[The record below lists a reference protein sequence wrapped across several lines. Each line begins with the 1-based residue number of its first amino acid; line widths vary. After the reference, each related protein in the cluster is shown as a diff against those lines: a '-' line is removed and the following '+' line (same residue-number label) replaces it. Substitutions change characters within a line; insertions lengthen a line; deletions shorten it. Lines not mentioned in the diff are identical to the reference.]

1 MKGQVAWTE
10 RCAPPASPWVA
21 GGLDVPFPWRS
32 TNFPGGLLTSFP
44 PQRRGSYFCPTLG
57 WAYLK
62 VREVRQRDQEGLK
75 PKGKGLCEA
84 FPGLLAGGPFSLG
97 RMRHKMYLSETSCVL
112 FLSFSLLPFSS
123 FSLSLFLSSSPLLSP
138 SFFLLSL
145 SPSFHPSPLFLPSLP
160 LSLSFLSFF
169 FQ

>member
-1 MKGQVAWTE
+1 MCWKGQVAWTE

-123 FSLSLFLSSSPLLSP
+123 FSLSLFLSSSPP
-138 SFFLLSL
+138 
-145 SPSFHPSPLFLPSLP
+145 PP
-160 LSLSFLSFF
+160 LSFLPPLPSFSAF
-169 FQ
+169 SSFVFVFSLFLFSIIAY